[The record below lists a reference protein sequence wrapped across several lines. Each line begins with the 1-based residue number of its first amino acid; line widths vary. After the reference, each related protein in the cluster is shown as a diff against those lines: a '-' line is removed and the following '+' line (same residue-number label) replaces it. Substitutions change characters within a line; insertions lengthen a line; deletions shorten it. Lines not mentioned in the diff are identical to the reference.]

1 MKKDLYLKI
10 LDLLKVL
17 KVGGTITNTRKLF
30 VNINISQLYEND
42 YNNKDTLMV
51 HLRKLIITL
60 LN

>member
-17 KVGGTITNTRKLF
+17 NVGGTITNTRKLF